1 MNSPKKRRATIK
13 DVARRIDTSS
23 ATVSMALRG
32 DPRISEETR
41 LKVEA
46 AAREVG
52 YVYNRSAANL
62 RKQCSDIVGLVVG
75 DIGNP
80 FFAQLAAGVN
90 DVLFDSGKMLFL
102 ASYEEDAKR
111 QNSLLERLSEQHVDG
126 ILLCPAWGTD
136 PNMATTLQQWNI
148 PCVQILRSLPDSP
161 FDYVSTDYRSGIE
174 QICEHLI
181 AKGHRNI
188 AFIGGDKAHSAT
200 LERHRGFTE
209 ALERHGLDTSRIF
222 PIEPSRQHGREVV
235 PKLLEL
241 HPEVTAAVCFNDV
254 TAFGVM
260 AGLRRA
266 GLEPGQDFAVTGF
279 DNVEEAADRK
289 PALTTVD
296 SHAFEMGR
304 RAAAMLL
311 ARIQERE
318 KSQHALILPAE
329 LIERD
334 SCGAEHH
341 QPPSDDLRIH
351 RSRR

>member
-1 MNSPKKRRATIK
+1 MNSPLKRRATIK
-13 DVARRIDTSS
+13 DVARLIDASS

-32 DPRISEETR
+32 DPRITKETR

-75 DIGNP
+75 DIANP

-90 DVLFDSGKMLFL
+90 DVLLDSGKMLFL
-102 ASYEEDAKR
+102 ASYEEDAGR
-111 QNSLLERLSEQHVDG
+111 QNRLLERLSEQHVDG

-136 PNMATTLQQWNI
+136 PEMAGTLQQWNI
-148 PCVQILRSLPDSP
+148 PCVQILRHLPDSP
-161 FDYVSTDYRSGIE
+161 FDYVSTDYRSGIG

-181 AKGHRNI
+181 ALGHRDI

-200 LERHRGFTE
+200 LERHRGFTG
-209 ALERHGLDTSRIF
+209 ALERHGLDASRIF
-222 PIEPSRQHGREVV
+222 PIEPSRHQGRELV
-235 PKLLEL
+235 PQLLEQ

-266 GLEPGQDFAVTGF
+266 GREPGRDFAVTGF

-296 SHAFEMGR
+296 SHAHEMGR

-311 ARIQERE
+311 ERIETRDRPRQE
-318 KSQHALILPAE
+318 LILPAE
-329 LIERD
+329 LILRE
-334 SCGAEHH
+334 SCC
-341 QPPSDDLRIH
+341 
-351 RSRR
+351 SR